1 MVQIAYPNL
10 RKPARVDMALDVFS
24 RSLDNQNLQRHMLAV
39 APVDIDAAVR
49 VAEEY
54 LQVGAPRDSYNV
66 RGVDLD
72 DESIRVTLNKILK
85 KLEDNSQAI
94 EKISQVSA
102 ENAQAIADLKKQL
115 PVASSVKKG
124 ATGPR
129 KSIACYGCG
138 GDHMIKDCLHQAS
151 ANLVQHEQGNK
162 KSLC

>member
-1 MVQIAYPNL
+1 
-10 RKPARVDMALDVFS
+10 
-24 RSLDNQNLQRHMLAV
+24 MLAV
-39 APVDIDAAVR
+39 APADIDAAVR

-94 EKISQVSA
+94 EKISQVSE
-102 ENAQAIADLKKQL
+102 ENARAIADLKKQL
-115 PVASSVKKG
+115 PVASNQSVKKG
-124 ATGPR
+124 ATGPK

-138 GDHMIKDCLHQAS
+138 GDHMIKDCPHQAS
-151 ANLVQHEQGNK
+151 TNLVQQEQGNEE
-162 KSLC
+162 SSC